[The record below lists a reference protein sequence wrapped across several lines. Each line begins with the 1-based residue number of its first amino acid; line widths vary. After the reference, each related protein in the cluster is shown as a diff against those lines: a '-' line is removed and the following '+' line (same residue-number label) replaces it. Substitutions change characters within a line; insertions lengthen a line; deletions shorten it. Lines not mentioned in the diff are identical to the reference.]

1 MHFDAPEAIKL
12 CKGVRPKISGTA
24 GGTVNV
30 QIGWSNE
37 PYEAPTYGTAVPF
50 TIGTTVAVD
59 SLSSGRYMAIKFSSG
74 TAYTWRLDS
83 YQLDIQ
89 QQGAW

>member
-1 MHFDAPEAIKL
+1 MCIRDS
-12 CKGVRPKISGTA
+12 PKISGTA

-37 PYEAPTYGTAVPF
+37 PYEAPTYGAAVPF
-50 TIGTTVAVD
+50 TIGTSVACD
-59 SLSSGRYMAIKFSSG
+59 TLSSGRYMAIKFSSG

-83 YQLDIQ
+83 YQLDIDK
-89 QQGAW
+89 QGLW